1 MRRLGLSLAAAAAL
15 GCASSGKKPD
25 AAASV
30 PAAPKAGLYAV
41 IGTARGDVE
50 VRLFKDDAPASVA
63 AFVAQGKAGLY
74 DGVSFARVPGFIVQ
88 AAARNAGDAVPFES
102 VPGRGFQDAGRL
114 ALPAEGGSSVPGEFF
129 VTLLPAPWLD
139 GKHAVMGE
147 VTKGL
152 ELLAAA
158 SMEPAPLFIARM
170 RFEDRP

>member
-1 MRRLGLSLAAAAAL
+1 MRGFTLALASAVVL
-15 GCASSGKKPD
+15 GCASADKS
-25 AAASV
+25 ASTKAGPQV
-30 PAAPKAGLYAV
+30 PKAGLYAV

-50 VRLFKDDAPASVA
+50 VRLFKDDAPKSVA
-63 AFVAQGKAGLY
+63 AFVEQGKAGLY
-74 DGVSFARVPGFIVQ
+74 DGVTFARVPGFIVQ
-88 AAARNAGDAVPFES
+88 AAARKAGDAVPFES

-114 ALPAEGGSSVPGEFF
+114 ALPAENGSSVPGEIF